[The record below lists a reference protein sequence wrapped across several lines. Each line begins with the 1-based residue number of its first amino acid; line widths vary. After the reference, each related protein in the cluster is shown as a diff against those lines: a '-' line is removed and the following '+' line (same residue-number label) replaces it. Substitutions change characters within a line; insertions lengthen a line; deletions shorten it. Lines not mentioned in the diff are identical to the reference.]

1 MPAPGTAAAQT
12 LLKTITMPADI
23 DASGQVP
30 TGWLLATMD
39 LAGAVL
45 PGQHF
50 GAPVELVGLS
60 DVTLLARPRLGQCVT
75 FTGRLVSSSG
85 EDACVAI
92 EAWCEERGRT
102 GGTPLMRAQL
112 RYVPATI
119 EVPGNLFPGTFQ
131 AGS

>member
-1 MPAPGTAAAQT
+1 MPKPRTTLAQT

-30 TGWLLATMD
+30 TGWLLAQMD

-50 GAPVELVGLS
+50 AAPVALVGLS
-60 DVTLLARPRLGQCVT
+60 DVKLLARPRLGQCVT
-75 FTGRLVSSSG
+75 FRGYLVSCSG
-85 EDACVAI
+85 QDACVAI
-92 EAWCEERGRT
+92 EAWSEERGQT
-102 GGTPLMRAQL
+102 DGSPLMSAQL

-119 EVPGNLFPGTFQ
+119 EVPGNLFPGIFQ
-131 AGS
+131 AAP

>member
-30 TGWLLATMD
+30 TGW
-39 LAGAVL
+39 
-45 PGQHF
+45 
-50 GAPVELVGLS
+50 
-60 DVTLLARPRLGQCVT
+60 LLARPRLGQCVT